1 MTRSDYITQLQKYL
15 KRLPAEDYQE
25 AMEHFNEYF
34 DEAGLENEAQVIAE
48 LGSPKQAA
56 REILDQLYEKKTE
69 AGTATPRN
77 TILIVILSILAAP
90 LAFPLALTLLALFL
104 TAIILVFSFLLVL
117 ASIWIS
123 AIALGIEF
131 IFTAFQVLSIAW
143 SNSLLF
149 IGLGLVAIPLG
160 LLGTH
165 MTIILGTKAVLA
177 LVHLMQEKVIRR
189 NRYEII

>member
-1 MTRSDYITQLQKYL
+1 MTRNDYITQLQKYL
-15 KRLPAEDYQE
+15 KRLPAEDYQD

-56 REILDQLYEKKTE
+56 REILNQLYDKKTE
-69 AGTATPRN
+69 MGTATAKN

-123 AIALGIEF
+123 AIALGIGF

-143 SNSLLF
+143 SSSLLF
-149 IGLGLVAIPLG
+149 IGLGLAAITLG
-160 LLGTH
+160 LLGTQ
-165 MTIILGTKAVLA
+165 MTIILGKKTVLA
-177 LVHLMQEKVIRR
+177 LIHLMQEKVIRR

>member
-1 MTRSDYITQLQKYL
+1 MTRNDYITQLQKYL
-15 KRLPAEDYQE
+15 KRLPAEDYQD

-56 REILDQLYEKKTE
+56 REILNQLYDKKTE
-69 AGTATPRN
+69 MGTATAKN

-123 AIALGIEF
+123 AIALGIGF

-143 SNSLLF
+143 SSSLLF
-149 IGLGLVAIPLG
+149 IGLGLAAITLG
-160 LLGTH
+160 LLGTQ
-165 MTIILGTKAVLA
+165 MTIILGKKTVLA
-177 LVHLMQEKVIRR
+177 LIHLMQEKIIRR